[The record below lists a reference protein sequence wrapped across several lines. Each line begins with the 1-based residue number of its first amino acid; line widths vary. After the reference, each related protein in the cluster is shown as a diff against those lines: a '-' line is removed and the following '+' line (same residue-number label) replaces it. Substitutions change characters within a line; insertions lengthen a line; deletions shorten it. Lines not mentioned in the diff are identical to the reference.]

1 MSGTREKGQSL
12 AEYLGCC
19 AVLVLALL
27 LPYDGESA
35 VVTQLAQAL
44 VDYVRGLTF
53 LLSLS

>member
-1 MSGTREKGQSL
+1 MREKGQSL